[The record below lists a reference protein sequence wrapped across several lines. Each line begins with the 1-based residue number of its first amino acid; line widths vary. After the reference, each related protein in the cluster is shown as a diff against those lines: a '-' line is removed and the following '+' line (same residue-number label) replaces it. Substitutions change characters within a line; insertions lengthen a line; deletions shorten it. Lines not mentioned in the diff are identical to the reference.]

1 MPSDSYSAEYWH
13 LVPCVFKQETEIP
26 MWPAVWFCVIT
37 SFSGFTPFQRPSV
50 IQCKPFPPLKV
61 TYKYSPFPPDKSHSN
76 WICFLWNNCLN
87 GFSPC
92 LLKKDRAEAMEVFWS
107 KGITQCLRSWDLSG
121 SALVE
126 FIPDKVWESSFMSGQ
141 ILTPHSCYSVSQGDG
156 TVTLIQIIHLHISE

>member
-1 MPSDSYSAEYWH
+1 MQDAHGSETNHHQQWTHSPAPVNDGANPETELWAFRECQEPNSLFHRVLIIDYIWSMPSDSYSAEYWH

-37 SFSGFTPFQRPSV
+37 SFSGFTPFQRPSA

-87 GFSPC
+87 GLSICFFSLSTKKRQSWSNGS
-92 LLKKDRAEAMEVFWS
+92 LLK
-107 KGITQCLRSWDLSG
+107 
-121 SALVE
+121 
-126 FIPDKVWESSFMSGQ
+126 
-141 ILTPHSCYSVSQGDG
+141 
-156 TVTLIQIIHLHISE
+156 